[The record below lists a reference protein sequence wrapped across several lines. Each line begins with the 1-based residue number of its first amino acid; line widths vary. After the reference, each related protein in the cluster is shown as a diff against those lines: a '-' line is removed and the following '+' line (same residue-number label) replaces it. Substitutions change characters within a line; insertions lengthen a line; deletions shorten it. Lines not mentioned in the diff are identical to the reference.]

1 MRWLII
7 LALSVV
13 LLVQP
18 VNASG
23 DDEHESDV
31 TNIRRPALRLLP
43 ASFGGH
49 TFLKVFDVGDEFFF
63 VGVEG
68 VAIRWRLGQDRPQQ
82 LNIPVD
88 VTLTSIC
95 FSDLMRGWIGGSE
108 GSMFATND
116 GGVNWKL
123 VKTGLT
129 NDGPILD
136 ISCSNTGPVV
146 GLSVFGQL
154 TISDDGG
161 DTWRTLGLHAVSTDG
176 DEIDPHLLSIG
187 RLSNGRLLIVGEM
200 GASFTSDD
208 GGKSWQ
214 EMRGLAGVT
223 LFGQL
228 QTTSG
233 RAYVYGME
241 GRIWELGPHATEW
254 SRIDTGVAR
263 SLYAATA
270 RDGVV
275 LFFGDEGVWI
285 ALRSGTSSLSVMSGF
300 SRERATILAAC
311 SRDENTLLLTT
322 DGVYRDLVS
331 GSNWKAEMAGNMGEK
346 LWQ

>member
-1 MRWLII
+1 MRWLMV
-7 LALSVV
+7 LAVSVV
-13 LLVQP
+13 LLVQS

-23 DDEHESDV
+23 DDEQGSDV
-31 TNIRRPALRLLP
+31 TNIRRPALRLRP
-43 ASFGGH
+43 ASLGGH
-49 TFLKVFDVGDEFFF
+49 TFLKVIDVGDEFFF

-68 VAIRWRLGQDRPQQ
+68 VAIRWRVGQDHPQQ

-116 GGVNWKL
+116 GGVTWKL

-129 NDGPILD
+129 KDGPILD
-136 ISCSNTGPVV
+136 ISCSNTGLVV

-161 DTWRTLGLHAVSTDG
+161 NTWRTLVLHAVSTDG

-214 EMRGLAGVT
+214 EMRELAGVT

-241 GRIWELGPHATEW
+241 GQIWELGPNATEW
-254 SRIDTGVAR
+254 SRIDTGIPR
-263 SLYAATA
+263 SLYAATE
-270 RDGVV
+270 RDGLVS
-275 LFFGDEGVWI
+275 FFGDEGVWI
-285 ALRSGTSSLSVMSGF
+285 ALRSGARSLSVTSGF
-300 SRERATILAAC
+300 FRGRATILAAC
-311 SRDENTLLLTT
+311 SRNDNTLLLTT
-322 DGVYRDLVS
+322 DGVYRGLVNGGKS
-331 GSNWKAEMAGNMGEK
+331 KSEMVGDRGKK